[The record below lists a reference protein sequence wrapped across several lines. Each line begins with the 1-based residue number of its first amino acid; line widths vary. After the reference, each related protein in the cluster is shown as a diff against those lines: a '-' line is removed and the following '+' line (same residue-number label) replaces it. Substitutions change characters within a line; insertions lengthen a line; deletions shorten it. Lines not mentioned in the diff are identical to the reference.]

1 MKVVFVFHLLLG
13 TLFGT
18 TPSGDLSQIARQYPV
33 LNEYRCAAQPET
45 EVVLSEGTVLFFDK
59 RKGAGFIQPA
69 SSSKKIFVHASDTKE
84 RISTNQTVTYV
95 VMKDKK
101 GERAVQ
107 VQVKQP

>member
-1 MKVVFVFHLLLG
+1 MKVIFVFHLLLG
-13 TLFGT
+13 TLFSVNRPGGGT
-18 TPSGDLSQIARQYPV
+18 PV
-33 LNEYRCAAQPET
+33 SHLPLLAENCCTAQTDT

-69 SSSKKIFVHASDTKE
+69 SSSKKIFVHASDTQE
-84 RISTNQTVTYV
+84 RISAKQTVTYV
-95 VMKDKK
+95 VVKDKK

>member
-1 MKVVFVFHLLLG
+1 MKVIFVFHLLLG
-13 TLFGT
+13 TLFSVNRPGGGTAT
-18 TPSGDLSQIARQYPV
+18 TPPPLSD
-33 LNEYRCAAQPET
+33 ERCFVAQT
-45 EVVLSEGTVLFFDK
+45 NAEVVLSEGTVLFFDK

-84 RISTNQTVTYV
+84 RISAKQTVTYV
-95 VMKDKK
+95 VVKDKK

>member
-1 MKVVFVFHLLLG
+1 M
-13 TLFGT
+13 
-18 TPSGDLSQIARQYPV
+18 
-33 LNEYRCAAQPET
+33 
-45 EVVLSEGTVLFFDK
+45 SEGTVLFFDK

-84 RISTNQTVTYV
+84 RISAKQTVTYV
-95 VMKDKK
+95 VVKDKK